1 MNMVTYLIFAIVV
14 MIVCLAGVGGWLLP
28 QLGISGTPATMIAG
42 GLGGALVAIVY
53 VRYFKRPDGA

>member
-14 MIVCLAGVGGWLLP
+14 MVVCLAGIGGWLLP
-28 QLGISGTPATMIAG
+28 QLGITGTAATMIGG
-42 GLGGALVAIVY
+42 GLGGAIVAMAY